1 MCSAPKGHNSN
12 QVNWI
17 SLFAQKATEET
28 VRVSNNYRQKHLAKL
43 VRVSNNYR
51 QKEWHGFIFT
61 RDIILRTAKAAF
73 GSQVWCRI
81 FVEHNSYG
89 ILSLPTVR
97 NTGKVNS
104 VS

>member
-17 SLFAQKATEET
+17 YLFAQKGTEEI

-43 VRVSNNYR
+43 VRDSNNYM
-51 QKEWHGFIFT
+51 QKQWHGFIFT
-61 RDIILRTAKAAF
+61 RDIILRTTKAAF

-81 FVEHNSYG
+81 FVGTQFLLVFFPFQPFGTRE
-89 ILSLPTVR
+89 R
-97 NTGKVNS
+97 
-104 VS
+104 

>member
-1 MCSAPKGHNSN
+1 MCSAPKGQNNN

-17 SLFAQKATEET
+17 SLFAQKGTEKT

-51 QKEWHGFIFT
+51 QKQWHGFIFT
-61 RDIILRTAKAAF
+61 RDIILRTTKAAF

-81 FVEHNSYG
+81 FVGTQFLPYSFPPNHSEH
-89 ILSLPTVR
+89 
-97 NTGKVNS
+97 GKGE
-104 VS
+104 

>member
-17 SLFAQKATEET
+17 SLFAQKGTEET

-43 VRVSNNYR
+43 VIVSNNYR
-51 QKEWHGFIFT
+51 QKQWHGFIFT

-81 FVEHNSYG
+81 FVGTQFLWYSFPSNRSEH
-89 ILSLPTVR
+89 
-97 NTGKVNS
+97 GKGE
-104 VS
+104 